1 MRTKLTA
8 VVVLCASL
16 ALGAAA
22 AVAGPVTIALYTFEN
37 PADSLAFLKGEG
49 AKCTKKAGK
58 GNMSV
63 LLGAG
68 TSVCTFRSSVVASAD
83 DVAPDQEVSA
93 TGVVAASTPRKLQ
106 KKAFVGVNVR
116 ESDSAGYELRVRP
129 IARSWQVFRDPKGS
143 AGPTLFRSGKGK
155 FIRQGA
161 KPNSLLLRAFDFGTA
176 STQLRAAVN
185 GKTVLT
191 ATDSGADQPDGHR
204 NGVAAGVKG
213 SGPGAGMAGLFDNV
227 AIKIPNPY

>member
-8 VVVLCASL
+8 LAVLCAGL
-16 ALGAAA
+16 ALGAAVA
-22 AVAGPVTIALYTFEN
+22 LAGPVTIALYTFEN
-37 PADSLAFLKGEG
+37 PADALAFLKGEG

-68 TSVCTFRSSVVASAD
+68 TNVCTFRSSVVASAD

-93 TGVVAASTPRKLQ
+93 TGAVAANTPAKLQ

-129 IARSWQVFRDPKGS
+129 VAQSWQLFRDPKGS
-143 AGPTLFRSGKGK
+143 AGPALFRSGKGK
-155 FIRQGA
+155 FIRRGV
-161 KPNSLLLRAFDFGTA
+161 KPNALLLRAFDFGTT
-176 STQLRAAVN
+176 STQLVAAVN
-185 GKTVLT
+185 GNVVVSV
-191 ATDSGADQPDGHR
+191 TDSGADQPDGRR
-204 NGVAAGVKG
+204 NGIAAGVKG
-213 SGPGAGMAGLFDNV
+213 TAPGAGMAGLFDNV